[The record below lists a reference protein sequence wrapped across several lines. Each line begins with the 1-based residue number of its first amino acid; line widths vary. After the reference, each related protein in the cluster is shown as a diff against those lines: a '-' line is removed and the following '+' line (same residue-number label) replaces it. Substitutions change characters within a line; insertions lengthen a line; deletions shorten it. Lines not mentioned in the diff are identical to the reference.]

1 MSDVPIDLSVI
12 IPAYME
18 AEVIESTLQQLAK
31 FLATRDYGNVE
42 VVVVVPDSSDGTGEL
57 AASQA
62 HLFKNFRIVKPG
74 PRVGKGRDV
83 RAGIFEARGKYKL
96 FMDAD
101 LATPL
106 HHIDEVKTR
115 IMDTHAPVGIATR
128 DLVSTHKTFVR
139 KIMTRGGNLLIQL
152 LLLPGLKDTQC
163 GFKVFEATAAEEI
176 FSRMTILGWG
186 FDMEILAIA
195 RKLGYHITT
204 FETPDWRDPKA
215 DGDGLTGDSASK
227 TAVSTLEDLAIVR
240 LRMWAGRYKKPSYVH
255 KSLFS

>member
-1 MSDVPIDLSVI
+1 MSSTPIDLSII

-18 AEVIESTLQQLAK
+18 AEVIESTLRNLAA
-31 FLATRDYGNVE
+31 FLATREYGEVE
-42 VVVVVPDSSDGTGEL
+42 VVVVVPDSSDGTADL
-57 AASQA
+57 AAGQS
-62 HLFKNFRIVKPG
+62 HLFKHFRIVKPG

-83 RAGIFEARGKYKL
+83 RAGIFEAKGKYKL

-106 HHIDEVKTR
+106 HHIDEVKTH
-115 IMDTHAPVGIATR
+115 IMDTHAPVGIAIR
-128 DLVSTHKTFVR
+128 DLVSTHKTFIR

-163 GFKVFEATAAEEI
+163 GFKVFESNAADEI

-186 FDMEILAIA
+186 FDIEILAIA
-195 RKLGYHITT
+195 RMLGYHITT

-215 DGDGLTGDSASK
+215 DDEGLTGDSASK
-227 TAVSTLEDLAIVR
+227 AAMSTLRDLAVVR
-240 LRMWAGRYKKPSYVH
+240 LRMWAGRYRKSSYVH